1 MRQKKPRQ
9 SFNDRIQEAQKKFRK
24 LENSFK
30 PKTTKKRASF
40 NLIQKL
46 HIENK
51 DVYENAH
58 TRILAGIL
66 EYDASF
72 FESFLRRCASY
83 KGYVAKNQKKIS
95 VEAER
100 QYTWIEAENRW
111 DPPKKENTLESDFN
125 CKPAKKKGRICRPD
139 CLIWNKDQFAI
150 VIENK
155 INGASE
161 TEHQLD
167 NYIEAVSS
175 DPAIFTQPSKK
186 NNIWIVYIGG
196 DGVEMPSRRSL
207 SNDAGKQYVVMNEED
222 SSIRR
227 TEGKQLSLVTYK
239 DEIIPW
245 LEEDVLPRCPY
256 GDPGITGGLLVY
268 IDYLKKLFSDNH
280 SFYDS
285 KEVVQI
291 FEESAFLAPFC
302 ESFSEANR
310 ILGQQSPDKCYN
322 LSFLRAL
329 KHYYLNYFFRF
340 KEPNLYDNWTIRTNG
355 HTIQVWKRSWEKA
368 NKRQLSICDLF
379 FEMYPY
385 QVERFIMENKRTQ
398 TFTCRLI
405 YKGSDDGFKNRIDQ
419 SLQNSNCNKTGE
431 YIYNKSGLKD
441 KAFEPNLKKGFFDS
455 FVVDPIITSMC
466 QAIEREME

>member
-1 MRQKKPRQ
+1 MILKKTRQ
-9 SFNDRIQEAQKKFRK
+9 SFYDRIQEAQKKYSK
-24 LENSFK
+24 LENKIK
-30 PKTTKKRASF
+30 PKTAKKKTSF

-58 TRILAGIL
+58 TRVLAGIF
-66 EYDASF
+66 EYDAAF
-72 FESFLRRCASY
+72 FESFLRRCGSY

-95 VEAER
+95 VEVER
-100 QYTWIEAENRW
+100 QYIWDELENGW
-111 DPPKKENTLESDFN
+111 NPPKKGNTEESDFN
-125 CKPAKKKGRICRPD
+125 GKSAKKKRRICRPD

-155 INGASE
+155 INGACE

-167 NYIEAVSS
+167 NYLQAVSN
-175 DPAIFTQPSKK
+175 DPDIFTQPAKK
-186 NNIWIVYIGG
+186 NNIWIVYLGG

-207 SNDAGKQYVVMNEED
+207 SDNAGKHYVIIDDED
-222 SSIRR
+222 PSIRR
-227 TEGKQLSLVTYK
+227 TEGIRLSLATYK

-256 GDPGITGGLLVY
+256 GDQGITGGLLVY
-268 IDYLKKLFSDNH
+268 IDYLKKRFSDDD

-291 FEESAFLAPFC
+291 FQESSCLAPFC

-310 ILGQQSPDKCYN
+310 ILGQQSPDVHYN
-322 LSFLRAL
+322 LSFLQAL
-329 KHYYLNYFFRF
+329 KHYYLNHFFRF
-340 KEPNLYDNWTIRTNG
+340 KNPDSHDKWTIRTNG
-355 HTIQVWKRSWEKA
+355 HTIQVWKKSWEKS

-385 QVERFIMENKRTQ
+385 QVERLLVENQRAQ

-405 YKGSDDGFKNRIDQ
+405 YKGSDEGLRARIDKG
-419 SLQNSNCNKTGE
+419 LQQNDCTKTGD
-431 YIYNKSGLKD
+431 YIYNKSSHKD
-441 KAFEPNLKKGFFDS
+441 KAFKPNLKNGFFDS
-455 FVVDPIITSMC
+455 FIIEPIITSMC
-466 QAIEREME
+466 SAIEKVMD